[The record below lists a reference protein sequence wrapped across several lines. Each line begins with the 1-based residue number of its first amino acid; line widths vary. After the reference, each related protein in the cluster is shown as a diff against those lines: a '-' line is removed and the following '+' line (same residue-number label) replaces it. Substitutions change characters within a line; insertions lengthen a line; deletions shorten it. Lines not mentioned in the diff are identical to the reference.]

1 MPLLAG
7 GLWKLERVR
16 GCGWEQAQC
25 DGEAG
30 EADWEVTGARLGRAG
45 LLRTSDLRPTG
56 MRARLPCACGVD
68 GRAEGGGARGPGG
81 GSGV

>member
-7 GLWKLERVR
+7 GLWKLEWVR

-45 LLRTSDLRPTG
+45 LLRNSGPQAHGDEGQASVCLR
-56 MRARLPCACGVD
+56 CGRQ
-68 GRAEGGGARGPGG
+68 G
-81 GSGV
+81 